1 MSGGVIGLHRLSSHR
16 CCGCV
21 SQRKK
26 CSSLLA
32 ALFALAVP
40 ALGDDASQ
48 RSPQENNSVE
58 YQSGYGDAPGFGGP
72 SSVSEQLRESNE
84 TRSSIYQFD
93 SLQRTFRPWF
103 DWKKQLN
110 EDHGLTLGLNAY
122 WLAQTASGSM
132 SDDDDAFGGIYRLQ
146 GSWTAFGRGTNHS
159 GNLEWRIENRSDAF
173 SQIAPQ
179 SLSTALGA
187 TTLNTGFG
195 YSDNFDTDL
204 AVLNWTQRFGD
215 GRSAVAVGRLAFD
228 AYLDAF
234 PFQTFSRGFINR
246 SFLVNPTLATTGIG
260 ALGVVAKGFV
270 SSNIW
275 LGGQI
280 YDGNAVSGDF
290 DRDTFDQ
297 HEWLKS
303 LEIGW
308 TSSMDN
314 RNRERIQFTWWE
326 KEARREAGVPEGQGW
341 AISAT
346 YQWSEA
352 WQPFVRLGHSDG
364 GAGVA
369 AEEAASL
376 GVEVKPRM
384 DQALSIGL
392 GWAKPSRKTHGAG
405 LDNETVIETSYKFQ
419 LSPNFSLTPDL
430 QYVRNPAKNPD
441 ESSVVV
447 FGVRAILTL

>member
-1 MSGGVIGLHRLSSHR
+1 
-16 CCGCV
+16 
-21 SQRKK
+21 
-26 CSSLLA
+26 
-32 ALFALAVP
+32 
-40 ALGDDASQ
+40 
-48 RSPQENNSVE
+48 
-58 YQSGYGDAPGFGGP
+58 
-72 SSVSEQLRESNE
+72 
-84 TRSSIYQFD
+84 
-93 SLQRTFRPWF
+93 
-103 DWKKQLN
+103 
-110 EDHGLTLGLNAY
+110 
-122 WLAQTASGSM
+122 
-132 SDDDDAFGGIYRLQ
+132 
-146 GSWTAFGRGTNHS
+146 
-159 GNLEWRIENRSDAF
+159 
-173 SQIAPQ
+173 
-179 SLSTALGA
+179 
-187 TTLNTGFG
+187 
-195 YSDNFDTDL
+195 
-204 AVLNWTQRFGD
+204 
-215 GRSAVAVGRLAFD
+215 
-228 AYLDAF
+228 
-234 PFQTFSRGFINR
+234 FINR

-260 ALGVVAKGFV
+260 ALGAVVKGFV

-308 TSSMDN
+308 TSSMEN

-369 AEEAASL
+369 AEDAASI

-384 DQALSIGL
+384 DQALSVGL
-392 GWAKPSRKTHGAG
+392 GWAKPSRKTHGNG